1 MNVCV
6 VVPTQL
12 RDLVAGA
19 HVVEVCTTDG
29 TTNATTVA
37 DVLDVLATMHPALER
52 RIRDEQGQRRTHV
65 NLFVDGDNVRDREG
79 LATPIGAG
87 QELSILAAV
96 SGG

>member
-1 MNVCV
+1 MNVRV

-12 RDLVAGA
+12 RELVGGA
-19 HVVEVCTTDG
+19 HHVDVG
-29 TTNATTVA
+29 TGDAQTTTVA
-37 DVLDVLATMHPALER
+37 EVLDVLATMHPALER

-65 NLFVDGDNVRDREG
+65 NLFVDGDNVRDCDG
-79 LATPIGAG
+79 LATAIRPG